1 MRVVGSNRPSK
12 GGGGVRKEREWEGK
26 KRKEEKK
33 FERGRGM
40 DKTAWSMRK
49 KGGTK
54 EGEKERGRKDR
65 ICENV
70 LREVRPRSFLLPKS
84 KFSVELF
91 VEQSGNAKDGG
102 RWVERPVRESVQRN
116 LPGVRYPTRR
126 REDSSSSSQ
135 DVAPMHLEKM
145 SLDPRP
151 N

>member
-1 MRVVGSNRPSK
+1 MEEREKKRRR
-12 GGGGVRKEREWEGK
+12 RKEVGKRE
-26 KRKEEKK
+26 RKEQNS
-33 FERGRGM
+33 RCAR
-40 DKTAWSMRK
+40 

-54 EGEKERGRKDR
+54 EGGRGRKDR

-116 LPGVRYPTRR
+116 LPGVRYPARR
-126 REDSSSSSQ
+126 REDSSSSSSQ
-135 DVAPMHLEKM
+135 DVAPMHLSKRCL
-145 SLDPRP
+145 SIPGP